1 MTQDRRNDQGR
12 SRGARSYRSGDRH
25 GFRKSA
31 DNDRRGQRRSDRG
44 GARWGMEMAR
54 VLKAVMITVAVN
66 VASTASTV
74 NTVSGITART
84 IAKDGRR
91 GAGSAMA
98 TGVILGRRSVHAFT
112 SPSCPIMCSRQISR
126 RPRVVSC
133 EPWERLMRRR
143 FRVTS

>member
-1 MTQDRRNDQGR
+1 MPARIGPGIGMVFERVLITTGGV
-12 SRGARSYRSGDRH
+12 SAGLTGAGH
-25 GFRKSA
+25 M
-31 DNDRRGQRRSDRG
+31 
-44 GARWGMEMAR
+44 GMEMAR

-133 EPWERLMRRR
+133 EPWEGLMRRR
-143 FRVTS
+143 SRVTS

>member
-1 MTQDRRNDQGR
+1 MPTRIGPGIGMVFERVLITTGGV
-12 SRGARSYRSGDRH
+12 SAGLTGAGH
-25 GFRKSA
+25 M
-31 DNDRRGQRRSDRG
+31 
-44 GARWGMEMAR
+44 GMEMAR

-98 TGVILGRRSVHAFT
+98 TGVILGRRSAHAFT

-133 EPWERLMRRR
+133 EPWEGLMRRR
-143 FRVTS
+143 SRVTS